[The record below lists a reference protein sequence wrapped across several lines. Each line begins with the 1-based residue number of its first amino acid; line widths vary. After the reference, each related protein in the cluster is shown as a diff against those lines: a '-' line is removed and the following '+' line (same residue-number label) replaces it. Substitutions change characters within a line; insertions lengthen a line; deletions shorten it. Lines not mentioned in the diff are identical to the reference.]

1 MLLSAASLRHSI
13 LAFSLPLALALA
25 VPAQAIEKANPEA
38 KRIIAVGGTVTEI
51 LYGLGAGDRIIARD
65 ATSLFPAEAMSKPD
79 VGYMRTLSA
88 EGLLSQQPDLILAE
102 DGAGPADVVG
112 ILKASDISYVT
123 IDTPPTVEAV
133 SKKIADVAAAVG
145 LEDKAKDMIAKV
157 EADFA
162 KLNQDVAAITGPKK
176 KVLFVLSTAGGR
188 VMAAGDD
195 TEANTIIAL
204 AGAENVAK
212 GFSGYKPMNDEAVIA
227 AAPDV
232 VLTINRGSLSLAS
245 NDLFTLPAF
254 QGTPAAAN
262 NAHISMDALY
272 LVGFGPRTPAAAHDL
287 AAKLYPESIKQ

>member
-1 MLLSAASLRHSI
+1 MLLSAVALRHSV
-13 LAFSLPLALALA
+13 FALA
-25 VPAQAIEKANPEA
+25 VPFTLALAGFSQAAETANPQA

-65 ATSLFPAEAMSKPD
+65 STSMFPEDAMTKPD

-88 EGLLSQQPDLILAE
+88 EGLLSQQPDMILAE

-112 ILKASDISYVT
+112 ILKASDVAYVT

-145 LEDKAKDMIAKV
+145 LEDKAKAMIAEV

-162 KLNQDVAAITGPKK
+162 KLTQDVSAITGPQK

-188 VMAAGDD
+188 VMAAGDE
-195 TEANTIIAL
+195 TEANTIINL
-204 AGAENVAK
+204 AGGENVAK

-232 VLTINRGSLSLAS
+232 VLTIQRGHLSMAS
-245 NDLFTLPAF
+245 KDLFTLPAF

-262 NAHISMDALY
+262 NAHIAMDALY

-287 AAKLYPESIKQ
+287 AAQLYPESVKK